1 MWLHEWFKRISSRI
15 FFYFDTDEEI
25 ARDRFSYA
33 KTWYGLLVVFIFL
46 VFTFIGF
53 LIAARIW
60 HWPEVLLKIQNW
72 SDVEAWI
79 KTPFLLQD
87 TKSPISL
94 YSLFQIIGFVFIGS
108 VLAFAINRFVYETN
122 F

>member
-1 MWLHEWFKRISSRI
+1 MLAMGDWCLFVLKRLLYTAILIQLLLWIQEWFKRVSSRI

-33 KTWYGLLVVFIFL
+33 KTWYGLLVVIIFA

-60 HWPEVLLKIQNW
+60 HWPEVLM
-72 SDVEAWI
+72 
-79 KTPFLLQD
+79 
-87 TKSPISL
+87 KSAKL
-94 YSLFQIIGFVFIGS
+94 V
-108 VLAFAINRFVYETN
+108 
-122 F
+122 

>member
-1 MWLHEWFKRISSRI
+1 MWIHEWFKRVSSRI

-33 KTWYGLLVVFIFL
+33 KTWYGLLVVFIFA

-72 SDVEAWI
+72 SDVVVWI
-79 KTPFLLQD
+79 KTPILIGKHQITDFSIYDFQD
-87 TKSPISL
+87 HWICSDWFSNCICH
-94 YSLFQIIGFVFIGS
+94 
-108 VLAFAINRFVYETN
+108 
-122 F
+122 